1 MRHYIR
7 TITRVE
13 NHPDFDFT
21 EAMDGGWSW
30 ETEKQAQEYLAWTD
44 PSGRAISRSPFNGV
58 KSVCTDFRIE
68 RRPQGDYVISC
79 NLNFVP

>member
-1 MRHYIR
+1 MHHYIR
-7 TITRVE
+7 TVTRVE

-21 EAMDGGWSW
+21 EAMAEGWSW
-30 ETEKQAQEYLAWTD
+30 TEKRAQEFLAFTD
-44 PSGRAISRSPFNGV
+44 PSGRTLAHSLFNPV
-58 KSVCTDFRIE
+58 RSVCTDFRIE